1 VKSAALPWYQ
11 QVVWL
16 FKAGPTEWHPGV
28 FPAGKVTLA
37 LLPLAVLGFPVA
49 AARRP
54 VWAAAPLAG
63 FGFLLVWPVKWP
75 QYLMLVLLPLAICAA
90 HAPAT
95 IVALVRRLRRGSPAR
110 ETAT

>member
-1 VKSAALPWYQ
+1 MKSAALPWYQ